1 MGTEMIKLSE
11 IKSNPNN
18 PRVIKDDKFKKLVKS
33 IKDFPKMMELR
44 PMVVN
49 SDNIVLG
56 GNMRLKALKELG
68 YKEVPDEWVKRAE
81 DLTED
86 EQRQFIIKDNIGF
99 GEHDWEMLQA
109 EWDLTE
115 LEEWGLDLPMIS
127 AEIEAIEIGDDFI
140 DEFEKQEKPTHPI
153 ATDVGECHELF
164 MIPVNNKIDE
174 NYIREIFNL
183 KETKQSKLIK
193 GKSNVVNIND
203 IKCALK

>member
-1 MGTEMIKLSE
+1 MKLSQ
-11 IKSNPNN
+11 IKPNPNN
-18 PRVIKDDKFKKLVKS
+18 PRIIKDEKFEKLKKS
-33 IKDFPKMMELR
+33 IQDFPKMMELR
-44 PMVVN
+44 PMVIN
-49 SDNIVLG
+49 ADNIVLG

-81 DLTED
+81 DLTDD
-86 EQRQFIIKDNIGF
+86 EQRQFIIKDNVGF
-99 GEHDWEMLQA
+99 GEHDWEMLA
-109 EWDLTE
+109 TEWDADE
-115 LEEWGLDLPMIS
+115 LSDWGLDLPMIS

-140 DEFEKQEKPTHPI
+140 DEIEKQENPTHPI

-164 MIPVNNKIDE
+164 MIPVDNKIDE